1 VNPTPADTP
10 TQDDHPATRGQILSW
25 TLFDFANTAFYV
37 LILTVGYPLY
47 FKKIVAQ
54 DAPGDA
60 LWGLAF
66 SLSMLI
72 VALLSP
78 VLGAVADYGA
88 GKKRFLGLFTALC
101 IGATAGL
108 YFVEASMIVWG
119 MALLILANIGFEAGL
134 VFYDAFLPEI
144 TTERSYGRVSGYGFA
159 VGYIGSLATLLVALP
174 LYHGGFEPDNLLNV
188 RISFLLAA
196 VFFLVFAVPLFLW
209 VPDRQRFASVKLD
222 FIAIGFRRIRS
233 TFRQFS
239 QYRNIA
245 RFLFAY
251 FIYIDA
257 INTIIIFS
265 SIFADET
272 LHLTVREI
280 IFFFLEVQTTAII
293 GSVVFGFL
301 ADKYGHKQA
310 LTLAL
315 LLWLGVVLVAY
326 GTTEKTMFFVVGGLA
341 GIALGSSQSS
351 SRSLMSSLVPH
362 DKRTEFFGFYS
373 FFGKASAIIGPALF
387 GVLSSAINQRVALL
401 AVGALL
407 LAGLVLLQRVQ
418 TSAPRSAPP

>member
-1 VNPTPADTP
+1 
-10 TQDDHPATRGQILSW
+10 
-25 TLFDFANTAFYV
+25 
-37 LILTVGYPLY
+37 
-47 FKKIVAQ
+47 
-54 DAPGDA
+54 
-60 LWGLAF
+60 
-66 SLSMLI
+66 
-72 VALLSP
+72 
-78 VLGAVADYGA
+78 
-88 GKKRFLGLFTALC
+88 
-101 IGATAGL
+101 
-108 YFVEASMIVWG
+108 

-196 VFFLVFAVPLFLW
+196 IFFLVFAVPLFLW

-272 LHLTVREI
+272 LRLTVQEI

-293 GSVVFGFL
+293 GSVAFGFL

-326 GTTEKTMFFVVGGLA
+326 GTTDKTMFFVVGGLA

-407 LAGLVLLQRVQ
+407 LAGLVLLQRVH